1 MDYNNVRL
9 YEIAS
14 MLSPSVYETVF
25 YSQYQGRSDKDAI
38 ILDDETFEKCYVS
51 DSVYKN
57 FLFSNSSRLG
67 KSIDYIGVNQMH
79 SSVIEDMQVSDAQIK
94 MKLNDIALTNLANT
108 LIELKSMDKSI
119 EPFYITLIFNGINY
133 YTNNCLDEN
142 EKLIPVD
149 EGVINSVYCQDQ
161 LAFVNDKHIDMVI
174 STQPSVNSSRL
185 RYMIINCR
193 NIDVIESAKDVWK
206 NTFKNDF
213 SMLYEYFINLR
224 KSNNLIM
231 EGSVYKNIISGYER
245 FMDDFI
251 DLDDLDD
258 I

>member
-1 MDYNNVRL
+1 MDYSNVRL

-51 DSVYKN
+51 DNVYKN
-57 FLFSNSSRLG
+57 FLFSNSMRLG
-67 KSIDYIGVNQMH
+67 KSVDYIGVNQMH
-79 SSVIEDMQVSDAQIK
+79 SSIIQDIKISESQIV
-94 MKLNDIALTNLANT
+94 MKLEDTALTNLANT
-108 LIELKSMDKSI
+108 LVEIKSMDKKL

-133 YTNNCLDEN
+133 YANNVIDEN

-149 EGVINSVYCQDQ
+149 ESVLKSVYCQDQ

-174 STQPSVNSSRL
+174 STQGNNTNKL
-185 RYMIINCR
+185 RYMIINCHD
-193 NIDVIESAKDVWK
+193 IDVIESAKDVWK

-231 EGSVYKNIISGYER
+231 EGSIYKNIISGYEV
-245 FMDDFI
+245 FMDDFM
-251 DLDDLDD
+251 DLDDL
-258 I
+258 

>member
-1 MDYNNVRL
+1 MDYSNVRL

-51 DSVYKN
+51 DNVYKN
-57 FLFSNSSRLG
+57 FLFSNSMRLG
-67 KSIDYIGVNQMH
+67 KSVDYIGVNQMH
-79 SSVIEDMQVSDAQIK
+79 SSIIQDIKISESQII
-94 MKLNDIALTNLANT
+94 MKLEDTSLTNLANT
-108 LIELKSMDKSI
+108 LVEIKSMDKKL

-133 YTNNCLDEN
+133 YANNVIDEN

-149 EGVINSVYCQDQ
+149 ESVLKSVYCQDQ

-174 STQPSVNSSRL
+174 STQGNNTNKL
-185 RYMIINCR
+185 RYMIINCHD
-193 NIDVIESAKDVWK
+193 IDVIESAKDVWK

-231 EGSVYKNIISGYER
+231 EGSIYKNIISGYEV
-245 FMDDFI
+245 FMDDFM
-251 DLDDLDD
+251 DLDDL
-258 I
+258 

>member
-1 MDYNNVRL
+1 MDYSNVRL

-25 YSQYQGRSDKDAI
+25 NSQYQGRSDKDAI

-51 DSVYKN
+51 DNVYKN
-57 FLFSNSSRLG
+57 FLFSNSMRLG
-67 KSIDYIGVNQMH
+67 KSVDYIGVNQMH
-79 SSVIEDMQVSDAQIK
+79 SSIIQDIKISESQII
-94 MKLNDIALTNLANT
+94 MKLEDTALTNLANT
-108 LIELKSMDKSI
+108 LVEIKSMDKKL

-133 YTNNCLDEN
+133 YANNVIDEN

-149 EGVINSVYCQDQ
+149 ESVLKSVYCQDQ

-174 STQPSVNSSRL
+174 STQGNNTNKL
-185 RYMIINCR
+185 RYMIINCHD
-193 NIDVIESAKDVWK
+193 IDVIESAKDVWK

-231 EGSVYKNIISGYER
+231 EGSIYKNIISGYEV
-245 FMDDFI
+245 FMDDFM
-251 DLDDLDD
+251 DLDDL
-258 I
+258 

>member
-1 MDYNNVRL
+1 MDYSNVRL

-51 DSVYKN
+51 DNVYKN
-57 FLFSNSSRLG
+57 FLFSNSMRLG
-67 KSIDYIGVNQMH
+67 KSVDYIGVNQMH
-79 SSVIEDMQVSDAQIK
+79 SSIIQDIKISESQII
-94 MKLNDIALTNLANT
+94 MKLEDTALTNLANT
-108 LIELKSMDKSI
+108 LVEIKSMDKKL

-133 YTNNCLDEN
+133 YANNVIDEN

-149 EGVINSVYCQDQ
+149 ESVLKSVYCQDQ

-174 STQPSVNSSRL
+174 STQLNNTNKL
-185 RYMIINCR
+185 RYMIINCHD
-193 NIDVIESAKDVWK
+193 IDVIESAKDVWK

-231 EGSVYKNIISGYER
+231 EGSIYKNIISGYEV
-245 FMDDFI
+245 FMDDFM
-251 DLDDLDD
+251 DLDDL
-258 I
+258 

>member
-1 MDYNNVRL
+1 MDYSNVRL

-51 DSVYKN
+51 DNVYKN
-57 FLFSNSSRLG
+57 FLFSNSMRLG
-67 KSIDYIGVNQMH
+67 KSVDYIGVNQMH
-79 SSVIEDMQVSDAQIK
+79 SSIIQDIKISESQIV
-94 MKLNDIALTNLANT
+94 MKLEDTALTNLANT
-108 LIELKSMDKSI
+108 LVEIKSMDKKL

-133 YTNNCLDEN
+133 YANNTIDEN

-149 EGVINSVYCQDQ
+149 ESVLKSVYCQDQ
-161 LAFVNDKHIDMVI
+161 LSFVNDKHIDMVI
-174 STQPSVNSSRL
+174 STQGTNTNKL
-185 RYMIINCR
+185 RYMIINCHD
-193 NIDVIESAKDVWK
+193 IDVIESAKDVWK

-231 EGSVYKNIISGYER
+231 EGSIYKNIISGYEV
-245 FMDDFI
+245 FMDDFM
-251 DLDDLDD
+251 DLDDL
-258 I
+258 

>member
-1 MDYNNVRL
+1 MDYSNVRL

-25 YSQYQGRSDKDAI
+25 YSQYQGRSDKDAV

-51 DSVYKN
+51 DNVYKN
-57 FLFSNSSRLG
+57 FLFSNSMRLG
-67 KSIDYIGVNQMH
+67 KSVDYIGVNQMH
-79 SSVIEDMQVSDAQIK
+79 SSIIQDIKISESQIV
-94 MKLNDIALTNLANT
+94 MKLEDTALTNLANT
-108 LIELKSMDKSI
+108 LVEIKSMDKKL

-133 YTNNCLDEN
+133 YANNTIDEN

-149 EGVINSVYCQDQ
+149 ESVLKSVYCQDQ
-161 LAFVNDKHIDMVI
+161 LSFVNDKHIDMVI
-174 STQPSVNSSRL
+174 STQGTNTNKL
-185 RYMIINCR
+185 RYMIINCHD
-193 NIDVIESAKDVWK
+193 IDVIESAKDVWK

-231 EGSVYKNIISGYER
+231 EGSIYKNIISGYEV
-245 FMDDFI
+245 FMDDFM
-251 DLDDLDD
+251 DLDDL
-258 I
+258 